1 MTRRAIGIAAL
12 LSMAI
17 MVIVTWPSQYQLE
30 TALYRVNAD
39 ETRTALVNGATVS
52 VGDHLVLDV
61 SATIP
66 LYVYV
71 FNEDSAGNGWGLFP
85 LASQD
90 HENPLLGGVVH
101 TLPALEDRELTWT
114 VDSANTVERI
124 HILAYPE
131 RDERV
136 EASFA
141 ALPEAQLAATGF
153 EPRGVGRL
161 SVHEPVP
168 KVSAAAIIQLSREL
182 TDDSEMRSGTWY
194 RVIELDN
201 PKK

>member
-12 LSMAI
+12 LAMATMI
-17 MVIVTWPSQYQLE
+17 IVSWPSQYQLE
-30 TALYRVNAD
+30 TVLYRVNAD
-39 ETRTALVNGATVS
+39 DTRTALVNGATVS

-71 FNEDSAGNGWGLFP
+71 FNEDSVGNGWGLFP
-85 LASQD
+85 LASLG
-90 HENPLLGGVVH
+90 HENPLLGGAVH
-101 TLPALEDRELTWT
+101 TLPALEDRELTWM
-114 VDSANTVERI
+114 VDSANIVKRI

-136 EASFA
+136 ETSFA

-161 SVHEPVP
+161 SVHEAVP

-182 TDDSEMRSGTWY
+182 TDDTEMRSGTWY
-194 RVIELDN
+194 RVIELDD
-201 PKK
+201 PK

>member
-1 MTRRAIGIAAL
+1 MTRRAIGITAL
-12 LSMAI
+12 LAMATMI
-17 MVIVTWPSQYQLE
+17 IVSWPSQYQLE
-30 TALYRVNAD
+30 TVLYRVNAD
-39 ETRTALVNGATVS
+39 DTRTALVNGATVS

-85 LASQD
+85 LASQG
-90 HENPLLGGVVH
+90 HENPLLGGAVH
-101 TLPALEDRELTWT
+101 TLPALKDRELTWT
-114 VDSANTVERI
+114 VDSANIVERI

-141 ALPEAQLAATGF
+141 ALPEAQLAATVS

-161 SVHEPVP
+161 SVREAVP

-182 TDDSEMRSGTWY
+182 TDDTEMRSGTWY